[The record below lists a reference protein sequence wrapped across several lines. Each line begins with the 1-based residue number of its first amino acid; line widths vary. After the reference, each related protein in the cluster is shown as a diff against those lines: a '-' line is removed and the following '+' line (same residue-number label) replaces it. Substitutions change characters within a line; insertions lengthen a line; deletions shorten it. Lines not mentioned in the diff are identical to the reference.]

1 MKEGLPLGAWS
12 GVVRESPIAVYQK
25 AQGAVTAKGLELK
38 VALPGQSLTAEGG
51 RAYRLVVLI
60 ILIILIWPVALI
72 YYFTRK
78 RTSLTIQIRPQG
90 DGSQVQINTWG
101 EKADEALGMITSGLT
116 GL

>member
-1 MKEGLPLGAWS
+1 MGAWS

-60 ILIILIWPVALI
+60 ILIILVWPVALI

-90 DGSQVQINTWG
+90 DGSQVQINTLG